1 MGAYDFLMGAQGV
14 QLPDP
19 MKLAAGAMSLSQ
31 LANTN
36 ALSQYQLESAR
47 RKDAAAQG
55 VGNALGGLDINDDAA
70 VMRALQSAPPEARAD
85 ILKTVQDARKSQA
98 ESRLKGAEADKNAM
112 QTKEIQGKVAS
123 GLAYYLTNKP
133 DVSMQDV
140 QAANANAA
148 RVGLPPDYFTP
159 PPGSDPRSHWG
170 AIASQGMDAVKQAE
184 LAGSAA
190 TRFETNRHNV
200 TEEQGQAEGRGLTA
214 NRDAN
219 TARYQQGELANSN
232 MRARAAAV
240 TADPFGLSG
249 LNTGGGATATPAA
262 PAVPQG
268 VAQGD
273 AELYR
278 VAAADA
284 AKNGQPSF
292 IVGGKT
298 FNTADASP
306 PTGGGSLQAAMQ
318 NGLHGDQFLASLPP
332 QIAGIVKAMVEGRQ
346 APPAG
351 AALRAPQ
358 IQQLLMLAN
367 QYDPSFDA
375 TTWGARASM
384 AKDYGDQGPIGKSN
398 LAINTVIGHLGDL
411 KKSADALNNTSITP
425 LNAVVNSVEGAFGD
439 PRYKAFEANAGAVA
453 KELERAYRG
462 TGGSQSDIDAMKGE
476 LASSGSPQQMTAVIQ
491 KYVDLLQSKIEAN
504 ADAYRKTM
512 GREPPPLLSDKAQQT
527 RDALSGESKSG
538 QSAPQSQI
546 VDKLPDPASVP
557 RGTRV
562 RDQLTGKILTSDG
575 TSWR

>member
-1 MGAYDFLMGAQGV
+1 MTDFSFLANPQTLH
-14 QLPDP
+14 LPDP
-19 MKLAAGAMSLSQ
+19 IETQKSILSLSQ
-31 LANTN
+31 LANAN
-36 ALSQYQLESAR
+36 AMARYTLDAAR

-55 VGNALGGLDINDDAA
+55 IGNALGGLDINDDNA
-70 VMRALQSAPPEARAD
+70 VAHAIQSAPPEARQG
-85 ILKTVQDARKSQA
+85 ILEAVLTARKSQS

-133 DVSMQDV
+133 DVTMQDV

-159 PPGSDPRSHWG
+159 PPGADPHSHWG

-190 TRFETNRHNV
+190 QRVETNRHNV
-200 TEEQGQAEGRGLTA
+200 TTEGQTSTRDTNTA
-214 NRDAN
+214 N
-219 TARYQQGELANSN
+219 YQRGELSVRNAELQNSN
-232 MRARAAAV
+232 MRARAAMV

-273 AELYR
+273 AELFR

-298 FNTADASP
+298 FSTADASP
-306 PTGGGSLQAAMQ
+306 PASGGSVQAAMQ

-411 KKSADALNNTSITP
+411 KKSADALNNTSSTP
-425 LNAVVNSVEGAFGD
+425 WSIRWSTRSRTVSFGD
-439 PRYKAFEANAGAVA
+439 ERYKTFEANAGAVA

-476 LASSGSPQQMTAVIQ
+476 LNSVQLAPAVDRHHQEVRRPPAIEDRSERGRVPQDDGSRAPAAPERQGA
-491 KYVDLLQSKIEAN
+491 
-504 ADAYRKTM
+504 ADPRRSV
-512 GREPPPLLSDKAQQT
+512 GRVQIWTE
-527 RDALSGESKSG
+527 RDAIADRR
-538 QSAPQSQI
+538 QSARPGLGAEGYACARPI
-546 VDKLPDPASVP
+546 D
-557 RGTRV
+557 
-562 RDQLTGKILTSDG
+562 GKNPHL
-575 TSWR
+575 